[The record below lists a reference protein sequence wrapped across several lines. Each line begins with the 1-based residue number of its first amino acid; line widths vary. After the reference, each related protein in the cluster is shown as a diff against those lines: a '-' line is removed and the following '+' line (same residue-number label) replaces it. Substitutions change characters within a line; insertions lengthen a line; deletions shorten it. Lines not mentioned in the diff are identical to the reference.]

1 MLISLIKIY
10 TILIGIKE
18 NSFKDSKQKL
28 EFFAS
33 FRPELLKIITLENY
47 EKNRR
52 EINALIRNLFTFYA
66 ANEEYNIEGFKFF
79 SLFPEITKQDKFNS
93 FKAFLFYFA
102 YITKTYNTKEV
113 KEILEQSLINAT
125 IVDNK
130 TYLDFC
136 MYCYY
141 RGLYYLEKMDFYM
154 ATYYYCVAIQGGIKS
169 KLNSAKY
176 FNNFN
181 TQMIRSLCFLR
192 YLTNFNIKEIMNKE
206 SRIQQFDESSAID
219 HQDVACCLSFINK
232 EKDDLKVF
240 KEFCRENDENIKKC
254 HLLGLKKAAEEEII
268 FRIIKD
274 VLKIYKKIKMTKIA
288 SLKQLEVSD
297 IMRVLKKKVMEGELN
312 IKYDES
318 EDIIEVYDL
327 DPGLKEKVKKT
338 TDLYEKIIEGH
349 KNMFTTLKVKKMD
362 QLSGKTKDMTE
373 NDIILNMGATDIR
386 IPGMDEMNDY
396 DEHMDEDD

>member
-1 MLISLIKIY
+1 MS
-10 TILIGIKE
+10 
-18 NSFKDSKQKL
+18 
-28 EFFAS
+28 
-33 FRPELLKIITLENY
+33 
-47 EKNRR
+47 
-52 EINALIRNLFTFYA
+52 
-66 ANEEYNIEGFKFF
+66 
-79 SLFPEITKQDKFNS
+79 
-93 FKAFLFYFA
+93 
-102 YITKTYNTKEV
+102 
-113 KEILEQSLINAT
+113 
-125 IVDNK
+125 
-130 TYLDFC
+130 
-136 MYCYY
+136 
-141 RGLYYLEKMDFYM
+141 
-154 ATYYYCVAIQGGIKS
+154 
-169 KLNSAKY
+169 
-176 FNNFN
+176 
-181 TQMIRSLCFLR
+181 
-192 YLTNFNIKEIMNKE
+192 
-206 SRIQQFDESSAID
+206 
-219 HQDVACCLSFINK
+219 INK

-240 KEFCRENDENIKKC
+240 QEFCRENDENIKKC

>member
-33 FRPELLKIITLENY
+33 FRPELLKIITPENY

-181 TQMIRSLCFLR
+181 TQMI
-192 YLTNFNIKEIMNKE
+192 
-206 SRIQQFDESSAID
+206 QFDESSAID

-373 NDIILNMGATDIR
+373 NDIIINMGATDIR

>member
-1 MLISLIKIY
+1 
-10 TILIGIKE
+10 
-18 NSFKDSKQKL
+18 
-28 EFFAS
+28 
-33 FRPELLKIITLENY
+33 
-47 EKNRR
+47 
-52 EINALIRNLFTFYA
+52 
-66 ANEEYNIEGFKFF
+66 
-79 SLFPEITKQDKFNS
+79 
-93 FKAFLFYFA
+93 
-102 YITKTYNTKEV
+102 
-113 KEILEQSLINAT
+113 
-125 IVDNK
+125 
-130 TYLDFC
+130 
-136 MYCYY
+136 
-141 RGLYYLEKMDFYM
+141 MDFYM

-373 NDIILNMGATDIR
+373 NDIIINMGATDIR